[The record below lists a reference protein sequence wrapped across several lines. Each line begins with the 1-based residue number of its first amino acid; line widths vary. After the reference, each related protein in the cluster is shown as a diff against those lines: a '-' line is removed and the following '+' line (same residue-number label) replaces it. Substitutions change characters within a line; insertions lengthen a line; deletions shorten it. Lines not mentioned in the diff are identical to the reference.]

1 MPYPKKY
8 TPAEKA
14 RMKKKVADKPMVKKA
29 AAMKKKR
36 GKK

>member
-8 TPAEKA
+8 TPAEK
-14 RMKKKVADKPMVKKA
+14 K
-29 AAMKKKR
+29 AMKKKPAKKAMPKKG